1 MQDEWMQEQSC
12 VIIIIFAYILIN
24 VASVEEIIAFRMVS
38 E

>member
-1 MQDEWMQEQSC
+1 MQEQSC
-12 VIIIIFAYILIN
+12 VVIIFAYILIN